1 MPLSDRE
8 IMGYDECPR
17 FDLEAPP
24 LSVDINAN
32 LVKAKIHKHWYAIVY
47 PGTKTMFDDS

>member
-17 FDLEAPP
+17 FDMKVPP
-24 LSVDINAN
+24 LTVDNDAN
-32 LVKAKIHKHWYAIVY
+32 LVKAKVHKHWYAIVY
-47 PGTKTMFDDS
+47 PGTRTMFDD